1 MDYFPDLMDPME
13 ERDAFDLANE
23 AWMYDEMTKDDDFDS
38 DPLDELDGLS
48 DDLDDLFKD
57 DDLYKDDPDDDLN
70 DDLFKDDLDDDFF
83 ADDFGSEDDY

>member
-83 ADDFGSEDDY
+83 ADDFGSEDDF

>member
-83 ADDFGSEDDY
+83 ADDFGSEEDF

>member
-23 AWMYDEMTKDDDFDS
+23 AWMYDEMTKADDFDS
-38 DPLDELDGLS
+38 DPLGELDGLS

-83 ADDFGSEDDY
+83 ADDFGSEDDF

>member
-57 DDLYKDDPDDDLN
+57 D
-70 DDLFKDDLDDDFF
+70 LDDAFF
-83 ADDFGSEDDY
+83 ADDFGSEDDF

>member
-83 ADDFGSEDDY
+83 ADDFGSEDVF

>member
-1 MDYFPDLMDPME
+1 MDYFPDLLDPME
-13 ERDAFDLANE
+13 DRDAFDLANE

-57 DDLYKDDPDDDLN
+57 E
-70 DDLFKDDLDDDFF
+70 LDDEFF
-83 ADDFGSEDDY
+83 ADDFGSEDDF

>member
-1 MDYFPDLMDPME
+1 MDYFPDLLDPME

-57 DDLYKDDPDDDLN
+57 D
-70 DDLFKDDLDDDFF
+70 LDDDFF
-83 ADDFGSEDDY
+83 ADDFGSEDDF

>member
-57 DDLYKDDPDDDLN
+57 D
-70 DDLFKDDLDDDFF
+70 LDDDFF
-83 ADDFGSEDDY
+83 ADDFGSEDDF